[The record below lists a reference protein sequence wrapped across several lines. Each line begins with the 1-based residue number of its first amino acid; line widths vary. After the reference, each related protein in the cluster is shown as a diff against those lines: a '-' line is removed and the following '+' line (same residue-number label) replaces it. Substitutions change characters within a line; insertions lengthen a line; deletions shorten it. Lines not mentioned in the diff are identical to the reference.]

1 MSLPKEIR
9 DILPDVI
16 VDYIGEFNADHRDQM
31 KEVIN
36 EIFIVSDY
44 RWLPFTKSEYYC
56 DGCDELVCNEYD
68 ILTYRNGHWVDESP
82 DYREDENEENERNTC
97 SREVLIKE
105 KFLGNIF
112 CFCGSYCRWDVLYDI
127 RKSYSRGRLKWS
139 TKYSEKV
146 KNEFAEIKYM
156 ERMET
161 ESMFNEDKK
170 DEFILQKI

>member
-9 DILPDVI
+9 DMLPDVI

-56 DGCDELVCNEYD
+56 DGCDELVCNEYN
-68 ILTYRNGHWVDESP
+68 ILTYRNGHWVDEYT
-82 DYREDENEENERNTC
+82 DYMEDENDYGEDKNEFRI
-97 SREVLIKE
+97 SHREVLIKE
-105 KFLGNIF
+105 NFLGNIF

-139 TKYSEKV
+139 TKYSEKI
-146 KNEFAEIKYM
+146 KNEMLEIKSM
-156 ERMET
+156 ERMEI
-161 ESMFNEDKK
+161 ENMFNEDKK
-170 DEFILQKI
+170 